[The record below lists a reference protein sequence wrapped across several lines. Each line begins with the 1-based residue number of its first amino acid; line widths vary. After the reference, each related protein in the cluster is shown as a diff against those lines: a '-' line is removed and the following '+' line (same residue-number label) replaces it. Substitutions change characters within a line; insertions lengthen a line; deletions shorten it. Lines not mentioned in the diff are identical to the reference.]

1 MKTFTLHLPRDSQ
14 PNDPAA
20 LEQAEVVADGFAW
33 GAFFFTFLWFLVQ
46 RLWLVGFAVLIVLI
60 AFNLGLSA
68 LDVHPVSGFFAQVLL
83 SILIGLEANSL
94 KRWTYAR
101 RGRPAVDLVRAS
113 DRDEAE
119 AKAFARWLAGS
130 PQARQPISRGPGVSP
145 ATPPYRGTRPE
156 PVIGLFPEPERP
168 R

>member
-1 MKTFTLHLPRDSQ
+1 MKTYTLHVPRDSQ
-14 PNDPAA
+14 PGEPAA
-20 LEQAEVVADGFAW
+20 LDRAELVKDGFSW

-46 RLWLVGFAVLIVLI
+46 RLWLAALGVLVALI
-60 AFNLGLSA
+60 LFNVALSA
-68 LDVHPVSGFFAQVLL
+68 LKVHPVAGFLAQVLL
-83 SILIGLEANSL
+83 SLLIGLEAASL

-101 RGRPAVDLVRAS
+101 RGRPPVDVVRAS

-119 AKAFARWLAGS
+119 AKAFARWLAGRAE
-130 PQARQPISRGPGVSP
+130 PRPT
-145 ATPPYRGTRPE
+145 ATRTLAAPPPYRATTRSE